1 MAAFTVATSKS
12 SGIFWHALAFGIN
25 PFIALMSQPIVTMTV
40 VDNQG
45 LGLPVDIQHKA
56 KPLTKASQMLPPDL
70 GTPSFQN
77 LLSPSEKLE
86 PWDPGMRKLTVQT
99 CRLTFALRAMASATQ
114 LHKLQPETLSGA
126 ALNRPSVREGACNE
140 RSAEN
145 KKPQDSVL

>member
-1 MAAFTVATSKS
+1 MEDY
-12 SGIFWHALAFGIN
+12 ALTFGIN
-25 PFIALMSQPIVTMTV
+25 PFIALMIQPIVTMTV

-56 KPLTKASQMLPPDL
+56 KPSPKASQMLPPDL
-70 GTPSFQN
+70 GPPSFQN

-99 CRLTFALRAMASATQ
+99 CGLTFIHPAGHGLCHPTAQASA
-114 LHKLQPETLSGA
+114 ETLSST

-140 RSAEN
+140 KSTEN
-145 KKPQDSVL
+145 KKPQDSVLWSHSRWFQGN